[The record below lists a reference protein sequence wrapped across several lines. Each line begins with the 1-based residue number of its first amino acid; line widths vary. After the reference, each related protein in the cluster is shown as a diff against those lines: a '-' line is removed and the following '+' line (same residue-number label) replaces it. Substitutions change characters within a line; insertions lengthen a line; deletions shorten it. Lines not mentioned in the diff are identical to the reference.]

1 MADNLN
7 SEKISALQRRVI
19 SLLEELDLQNPE
31 QDLRQ
36 KVQNLIPVFH
46 QLRKLGCSLLPD
58 DAGTAALDRI
68 LFYLRRYPHTAI
80 PGDEFMVISGIQEW
94 PRRIRQLRV
103 EFGWRIITGVT
114 AKEMNEEED
123 FGDAIVAGMKV
134 DEYMLIDEIQDR
146 DAAHRW
152 NIANGIRRKQS
163 SVLAKV
169 LEFFRANVGKPI
181 TGEELRYVAGNKTE
195 WARRVRELRTEHG
208 WPVVTRGTGNPS
220 LPVGVYVLEADRQSP
235 EHDRQISDPVRRAVL
250 GRDDYH
256 CRQCGWSQA
265 EWNRANPRNLELHHV
280 KPHVMKGE
288 NTEDN
293 LMTLC
298 TVCHDATHAGKNSD

>member
-1 MADNLN
+1 
-7 SEKISALQRRVI
+7 
-19 SLLEELDLQNPE
+19 
-31 QDLRQ
+31 
-36 KVQNLIPVFH
+36 LIPVFH
-46 QLRKLGCSLLPD
+46 ELRKLGCSLLPD

-68 LFYLRRYPHTAI
+68 LFYLRKYPHTPI

-94 PRRIRQLRV
+94 ARRIRQLRV

-123 FGDAIVAGMKV
+123 IGDATISGMRV
-134 DEYMLIDEIQDR
+134 DEYMLIDEVEDR

-152 NIANGIRRKQS
+152 NVANNIRRKKI
-163 SVLAKV
+163 SVLEKI
-169 LEFFRANVGKPI
+169 LEFFRLNVAKPI

-208 WPVVTRGTGNPS
+208 WPIVTRSTGNPS

-235 EHDRQISDPVRRAVL
+235 EHDRKIPDPVRRAVL
-250 GRDDYH
+250 RRDDYH
-256 CRQCGWSQA
+256 CTRCGWSHA
-265 EWNRANPRNLELHHV
+265 EWNRSDPRNLELHHV

-293 LMTLC
+293 LVTLC
-298 TVCHDATHAGKNSD
+298 TICHDAVHANKTPD